1 MITNNDIM
9 MSRLGNVFSP
19 DKLNELEKNLNE
31 LGLPTIPYD
40 ITLDEMQQLL
50 AYQGNCLSYLV
61 THLEELKIAEKDA
74 EDEYEKVY
82 NDVYASINK
91 QSSDHKVATIKT
103 ITLGNVRV
111 KEAKEK
117 VRKFQRMRSLV
128 EGKIGAMEQ
137 QNISLRKI
145 ASIKTIAI
153 SHGLE

>member
-9 MSRLGNVFSP
+9 MSRLGKVFSAENLKKLEN
-19 DKLNELEKNLNE
+19 DLNELD
-31 LGLPTIPYD
+31 LPTIPYD

-50 AYQGNCLSYLV
+50 AYQGNTLSYLV
-61 THLEELKIAEKDA
+61 THLEEMKIAEKDA
-74 EDEYEKVY
+74 EDDYEKVY
-82 NDVYASINK
+82 NDVYAEINK

-117 VRKFQRMRSLV
+117 VREIQKMRSMI
-128 EGKIGAMEQ
+128 EGRINAIEQ
-137 QNISLRKI
+137 QNVSLRKI